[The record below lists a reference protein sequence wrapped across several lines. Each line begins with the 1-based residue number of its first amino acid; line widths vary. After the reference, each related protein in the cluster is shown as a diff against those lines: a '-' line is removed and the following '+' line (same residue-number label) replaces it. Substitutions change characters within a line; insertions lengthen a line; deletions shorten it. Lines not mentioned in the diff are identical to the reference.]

1 MIPLS
6 VPNLSG
12 NEWKYIKE
20 CLDTNWVSSVGSY
33 VNLFEKTVA
42 DFCDVKAAIAISN
55 GTLALHISL
64 LLSGIQ
70 QSDLVIL
77 PNITFV
83 APANVIKYLGADP
96 VLIDVDEITWQI
108 DLDIL
113 ENFLVTQTII
123 KEQQTIH
130 KETGRRVAAIL
141 PVHVLGNICDMDRLL
156 GLAEKYQLVI
166 VEDAT
171 EALGSYYKGKHAG
184 TFGKFGCLSFNGN
197 KIITTGG
204 GGMVLCNDV
213 ELGKKIKHLT
223 TQAKA
228 DPDEYYHDEI
238 GYNYRLVNILAAM
251 GVAQME
257 QLPQFLKRKQEI
269 KARYDEFFSKIN
281 GAAPQK
287 ITENVQSNNW
297 LYTVRLAQQQE
308 LRKYLLVNKID
319 VRPFWVPMN
328 RLPAFK
334 KDIYIHV
341 DDVAGKIY
349 NNCLS
354 LPCSTSLTEEEQNTV
369 LRLLKEFYYD

>member
-42 DFCDVKAAIAISN
+42 DFCDVRSAIAISN

-64 LLSGIQ
+64 LLSGVRQ
-70 QSDLVIL
+70 GDLVIL

-83 APANVIKYLGADP
+83 APANVIKYVEANP
-96 VLIDVDEITWQI
+96 VLIDVDETTWQM
-108 DLDIL
+108 DLDLL
-113 ENFLVTQTII
+113 ENFLITHTII

-130 KETGRRVAAIL
+130 KETGRRIAAIL

-156 GLAEKYQLVI
+156 GLAQKYQLVI

-171 EALGSYYKGKHAG
+171 EALGSYYKDKHAG

-204 GGMVLCNDV
+204 GGMVLCNDI
-213 ELGKKIKHLT
+213 ELGKKVKHLT

-228 DPDEYYHDEI
+228 DPNEYYHDEI

-257 QLPQFLKRKQEI
+257 QLPQFLKRKREI
-269 KARYDEFFSKIN
+269 KSKYDDFFSKIN
-281 GAAPQK
+281 GATPQK

-297 LYTVRLAQQQE
+297 LYTVRLPQQQE
-308 LRKYLLVNKID
+308 LRKYLLANNID

-334 KDIYIHV
+334 KDIHIHV
-341 DDVAGKIY
+341 DDVAGRIY

-369 LRLLKEFYYD
+369 LRLLKKFYYD